1 MHSMMPQAGSTAN
14 AEPERGE
21 AAHQAAG
28 HERHAGDLD
37 QRRRTADPPG
47 ENLHRTDEE
56 RAEAALRRLAPELRT
71 RPGAL
76 DHRRELQHGQHAD
89 HREDQRHA

>member
-37 QRRRTADPPG
+37 QRRRTADPPVKICTG
-47 ENLHRTDEE
+47 PTG
-56 RAEAALRRLAPELRT
+56 T
-71 RPGAL
+71 R
-76 DHRRELQHGQHAD
+76 
-89 HREDQRHA
+89 